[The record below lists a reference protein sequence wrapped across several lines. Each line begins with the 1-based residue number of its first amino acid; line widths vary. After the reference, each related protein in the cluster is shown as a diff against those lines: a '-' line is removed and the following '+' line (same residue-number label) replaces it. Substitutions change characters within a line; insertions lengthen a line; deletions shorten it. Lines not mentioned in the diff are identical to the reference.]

1 MFSFY
6 FPWVAFISVIEWP
19 RITAPHL
26 KKEDVERL
34 RQPLPVN
41 PCTKCSSRHI
51 CALECTTCDKYDN
64 YRKIEKSFEEH
75 NLLEFAEKLRTVRE
89 NRRNMEAKLIE
100 IQILKRE
107 TEDVEKELSS
117 IGLGDL
123 L

>member
-1 MFSFY
+1 M
-6 FPWVAFISVIEWP
+6 
-19 RITAPHL
+19 T
-26 KKEDVERL
+26 KKEIYEFEKEDIERL
-34 RQPLPVN
+34 KQPLPVN

-51 CALECTTCDKYDN
+51 CALECTTCDQYDN

-89 NRRNMEAKLIE
+89 NRRNMAAKLIE

-123 L
+123 LCGDENPRHSTFVTTD